1 VENLTD
7 HRYYYSI
14 AAVATV
20 AVQTSETEMEGSEW
34 RMKTE
39 GALSLPTV
47 GEAATGLVAAATES
61 RNHHCPRRR
70 IRRTAALATAKI
82 RNCRRRGKIWRGTT
96 TVTAMIST
104 VEMSRRSGNLLN
116 WRKRN
121 LANLR
126 MTNLETVEMD

>member
-1 VENLTD
+1 M
-7 HRYYYSI
+7 R
-14 AAVATV
+14 
-20 AVQTSETEMEGSEW
+20 
-34 RMKTE
+34 TE
-39 GALSLPTV
+39 GALCLPTV